1 MTDTQAGRQGAP
13 ATQGDIAERQGA
25 PATQSEVE
33 DTDAKA
39 RRREARI
46 HAAQTG
52 MTLAWWARQQP
63 ERPAIISD
71 AGDRTFGEL
80 NANANRAAQALRAR
94 GLGAGDSLSLICSN
108 RPEFAETLAA
118 CQRIGVR
125 LTTVNWHLT
134 GPEMAYIIE
143 DSEAKAVV
151 GDARFA
157 PAIEAAIAE
166 VATSPPILFA
176 VGGPIDG
183 FEDYATAIA
192 PQDGADIDDPV
203 VGRTMLYTSGT
214 TGRPKGVD
222 RPVTAAAAAEAA
234 RTPTATQAA
243 SRYNPATDMHLC
255 TGPLYHAAPLA
266 FSLSGPLAAG
276 VGVVV
281 MDGWDARLALE
292 LIERHGITHTHMV
305 PTMFHRLL
313 AIPEDERN
321 KRDLSKLRYVIHGAA
336 PCPVQ
341 VKKALIDWLGPVVYE
356 YYAATEGSGSFVDS
370 ETWLTKPGTVGK
382 PATDDHVRILDEDK
396 QELPRNEVGT
406 VYLKAPA
413 TGRFRYYKDD
423 AKTTSSYLGDEGYF
437 TLGDHGYLDDDG
449 YLFLTGRSAELII
462 SGGVNIYPAEVDAV
476 LLTHP
481 AVGDVGVIGIPSGDW
496 GEEVKAV
503 VELKAGIEPSLELA
517 GELVEFCRQR
527 LAHFKC
533 PRTVDFLDELPRH
546 DNGKLYRRK
555 LRELY
560 VTDEDPTGHRTAQA

>member
-1 MTDTQAGRQGAP
+1 
-13 ATQGDIAERQGA
+13 
-25 PATQSEVE
+25 
-33 DTDAKA
+33 
-39 RRREARI
+39 
-46 HAAQTG
+46 
-52 MTLAWWARQQP
+52 MTLAWHAAEAP
-63 ERPAIISD
+63 DRPAII
-71 AGDRTFGEL
+71 ATTGNRTFGEL
-80 NANANRAAQALRAR
+80 NANANRIVRALRAR
-94 GLGAGDSLSLICSN
+94 GITAGDSLSLICSN
-108 RPEFAETLAA
+108 RAEFAEAMAA
-118 CQRIGVR
+118 SQRMGVR

-143 DSEAKAVV
+143 DSEAKVVV

-157 PAIEAAIAE
+157 DCIEAAVAE
-166 VATSPPILFA
+166 VAPTPPVLLA
-176 VGGPIDG
+176 VGGPIAG
-183 FEDYATAIA
+183 FESYDEVIA
-192 PQDGADIDDPV
+192 GLDGTDIDDPV
-203 VGRTMLYTSGT
+203 VGRSMLYTSGT

-222 RPVTAAAAAEAA
+222 RPVTAASAAAAA
-234 RTPTATQAA
+234 AAPTATQAA
-243 SRYNPATDMHLC
+243 SRYDPETDMHLC

-266 FSLSGPLAAG
+266 FSLSGPLGAG

-281 MDGWDARLALE
+281 MDGWNANEALE

-313 AIPEDERN
+313 AIPEEERRARN
-321 KRDLSKLRYVIHGAA
+321 TAKLRYVIHGAA
-336 PCPVQ
+336 PCPVV
-341 VKKALIDWLGPVVYE
+341 VKAALIDWLGPVVYE

-370 ETWLTKPGTVGK
+370 ETWLKKPGTVGK
-382 PATDDHVRILDEDK
+382 PPTDDHVRILSEDR
-396 QELPRNEVGT
+396 QPVPVNEIGT

-413 TGRFRYYKDD
+413 TGQFRYYKDD
-423 AKTTSSYLGDEGYF
+423 EKTSNSYLGAEGYF

-481 AVGDVGVIGIPSGDW
+481 SVGDVGVIGIPNADW

-503 VELKAGIEPSLELA
+503 VELKSGLTGSPELA
-517 GELVEFCRQR
+517 EELLTFCRDR

-533 PRTVDFLDELPRH
+533 PRSVDFLDELPRH

-560 VTDEDPTGHRTAQA
+560 VTDEDPTGHRKL

>member
-1 MTDTQAGRQGAP
+1 VTDTL
-13 ATQGDIAERQGA
+13 T
-25 PATQSEVE
+25 SEDE
-33 DTDAKA
+33 AKA
-39 RRREARI
+39 RRREERIEAAR
-46 HAAQTG
+46 TG

-63 ERPAIISD
+63 DRPAIISEH
-71 AGDRTFGEL
+71 GDRTFGEL
-80 NANANRAAQALRAR
+80 NANANRVARALRAR
-94 GLGAGDSLSLICSN
+94 GITAGDSLSLICSN

-151 GDARFA
+151 ADARYA
-157 PAIEAAIAE
+157 DCVEAAIAE
-166 VATSPPILFA
+166 LGSPPQIRFA
-176 VGGPIDG
+176 IGGTIAG
-183 FEDYATAIA
+183 FGAYDDVIA
-192 PQDGADIDDPV
+192 GEEGSDIDNPV
-203 VGRTMLYTSGT
+203 VGRSMLYTSGT

-222 RPVTAAAAAEAA
+222 RPVTAASAAEAT

-243 SRYNPATDMHLC
+243 SRYNPETDLHLC

-266 FSLSGPLAAG
+266 FSLNGPLAAG
-276 VGVVV
+276 VGVVL
-281 MDGWDARLALE
+281 MDGWDANLALD

-313 AIPEDERN
+313 AIPEEER
-321 KRDLSKLRYVIHGAA
+321 KARDTSKLRYVIHGAA

-356 YYAATEGSGSFVDS
+356 YYAATEGSGSFVGPED
-370 ETWLTKPGTVGK
+370 WLKKPGTVGK
-382 PATDDHVRILDEDK
+382 PATDDHVRILDEDRR
-396 QELPRNEVGT
+396 ELPPNEVG
-406 VYLKAPA
+406 VIYLKAPA
-413 TGRFRYYKDD
+413 TGRFQYYKDEEKT
-423 AKTTSSYLGDEGYF
+423 AKSYLGDEGYF
-437 TLGDHGYLDDDG
+437 TLGDHGYLDEEG
-449 YLFLTGRSAELII
+449 WLFLTGRSAELII

-481 AVGDVGVIGIPSGDW
+481 AVGDVGVIGIPNADW

-503 VELKAGIEPSLELA
+503 VELKAGVSPSPELA
-517 GELVEFCRQR
+517 EELIAFCRER

-533 PRTVDFLDELPRH
+533 PKSVDFLDELPRH
-546 DNGKLYRRK
+546 DNGKLYRKK

-560 VTDEDPTGHRTAQA
+560 VSNEDPTGHRTAPA

>member
-1 MTDTQAGRQGAP
+1 
-13 ATQGDIAERQGA
+13 
-25 PATQSEVE
+25 
-33 DTDAKA
+33 
-39 RRREARI
+39 
-46 HAAQTG
+46 

-63 ERPAIISD
+63 DRPALITK

-80 NANANRAAQALRAR
+80 NANANRLARALRAQ
-94 GLGAGDSLSLICSN
+94 GIQAGDSLSLICSN
-108 RPEFAETLAA
+108 RPEFAETMAA

-157 PAIEAAIAE
+157 AAIEAAVAA
-166 VATSPPILFA
+166 VATRQAPPPVLLA
-176 VGGPIDG
+176 VGGDIAG
-183 FEDYATAIA
+183 FADFATTIA
-192 PQDGADIDDPV
+192 PEDGTDIDNPV
-203 VGRTMLYTSGT
+203 VGRSMLYTSGT

-243 SRYNPATDMHLC
+243 SRYHPETDLHLC

-281 MDGWDARLALE
+281 MDGWDAQEALE

-313 AIPEDERN
+313 AIPEEERR

-356 YYAATEGSGSFVDS
+356 YYAATEGSGSFVGPED
-370 ETWLTKPGTVGK
+370 WLKKPGTVGK
-382 PATDDHVRILDEDK
+382 PATEDHVRILDEERN
-396 QELPRNEVGT
+396 ELPRNEVG
-406 VYLKAPA
+406 VIYLKAPA
-413 TGRFRYYKDD
+413 TGRFQYYKDD
-423 AKTTSSYLGDEGYF
+423 EKTSKSYLGDEGYF
-437 TLGDHGYLDDDG
+437 TLGDHGYLDDEG
-449 YLFLTGRSAELII
+449 WLFLTGRSAELII

-481 AVGDVGVIGIPSGDW
+481 AVGDVGVIGIPEPSW

-503 VELKAGIEPSLELA
+503 VELKKGVEPSEELQA
-517 GELVEFCRQR
+517 ELLEFCRER

-533 PRTVDFLDELPRH
+533 PRTVDFVDELPRH

-560 VTDEDPTGHRTAQA
+560 VTDEDPTGHRTKS